1 MRNTRAEA
9 QHEGRGHT
17 GRVTPLFF
25 RKLGLFHRVSPEQAA
40 YVQAMESR
48 HGSMAAGTD
57 VIRTGEPYNGIY
69 ILNEG
74 WAVRYRILP
83 DGSRQIANFILPGDF
98 MCLNACIFTDAE
110 FNVTTITPIRYSQFK
125 TDDFVE
131 LTEQHPLM
139 CAAMFW
145 CSAREESILI
155 EHLASIGRRT
165 AYSRVAHLVL
175 ELWRRL
181 ELIGLVERSGGGASG
196 TFEMPLTQQLIADS
210 LGLSSIHVNR
220 TLRALE
226 GDGYL
231 ACERRDGV
239 RRLRISDIEGLT
251 KAAGFD
257 DEFLRLTQIPKHTG
271 KVLEEAT
278 RRRRSK

>member
-1 MRNTRAEA
+1 MRNTRAVPERA
-9 QHEGRGHT
+9 SSSSS

-25 RKLGLFHRVSPEQAA
+25 RKLGLFHRVSPEQVED
-40 YVQAMESR
+40 VQAMETR

-57 VIRTGEPYNGIY
+57 VIRAGEPYNGIY

-74 WAVRYRILP
+74 WAVRYRILA

-110 FNVTTITPIRYSQFK
+110 FNVTTITPVQFSQFK

-165 AYSRVAHLVL
+165 AYSRVAHLIL

-181 ELIGLVERSGGGASG
+181 ELIGQVEKSSSGGAG

-226 GDGYL
+226 SDGYL
-231 ACERRDGV
+231 ACERRNSV

-251 KAAGFD
+251 RAAGFD
-257 DEFLRLTQIPKHTG
+257 DEFLRFTQIPKRTG
-271 KVLEEAT
+271 KALEEAT
-278 RRRRSK
+278 RRRRAK